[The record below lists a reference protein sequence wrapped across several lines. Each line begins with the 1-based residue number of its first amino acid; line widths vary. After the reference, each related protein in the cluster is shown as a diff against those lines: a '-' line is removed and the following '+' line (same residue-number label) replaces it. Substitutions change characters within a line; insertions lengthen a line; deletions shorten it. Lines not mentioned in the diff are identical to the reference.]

1 MVESEI
7 DEYKLDTN
15 QGKKDQ
21 TLRISIVT
29 DRICMLISNPRDLRE
44 RYINLIT
51 LDQLRD
57 VCPIFDETQTIS
69 EAVAILKHAIENN
82 HILYSEDEESGN
94 VEIKFNISQG
104 QKSYPP
110 FVIPLPYDS
119 DEEDKQNV
127 AVTQMEDENQTEIE
141 TPHENVTEN
150 DIEVLPTKYDYQ
162 GNKEA
167 EAKYGKSDKSTVDY
181 AEPIIQSK
189 VKEANV
195 ILEYIEP
202 ILQVHYPDGT
212 TKSTPLPPRIQ
223 TADGKKPNID
233 PEQLK
238 SIHEQMTR
246 GFSQAIEEFEKEK
259 NRANSVAQKN
269 TKNNINNSRQT
280 VNVNNMTN
288 NMNILKTE
296 NSNDLDYENNTN
308 KKNGVHNA
316 LNQGNNNNL
325 NNTVNI
331 ASIRQVR
338 TAFNQNDDN
347 NNSNQ
352 KVVNNNN
359 LPNGNTSPRH
369 NFANYRTQ
377 FNGKENS
384 NFSTS
389 SVPNKPLGNHDFNF
403 RGAQSGNINYNL
415 GGSYNM
421 NLTSNYMQYTQNP
434 QPIVQEVPKMPNLSQ
449 NMIININQNLIQR
462 GLNKSSSTPNMAAL
476 DKNSHNFSQKNQ
488 QQTQQYNLQR
498 SQNQSYIQNQFNNI
512 SLRNPINQ
520 QNISRNLPTM
530 QTNNSQILFNQARN
544 PNFNQTTQYQ
554 NKSQMLN
561 KFNMNNQH
569 QFQTQ
574 NNNNILNRHNSG
586 QSPIISQNYLS
597 QQQQRLLQHQYNQQK
612 FQMEQQKRMQEKKLM
627 QEKQRLQEQKRLQ
640 EKQLVQKK
648 IQEQQQRLMQIA
660 QQRKQIFNML
670 SQFPQRQGKNNS
682 GSRNTDHGLAELNSF
697 NKRSLNTT
705 IGVNPSFNTQHSHPI
720 NPNPNLNLNQTQH
733 IQRNP
738 QNDQF
743 SSNTLK
749 QSQSQQIIKQKPS
762 IKAPEITQQQIAL
775 AQMASLQNLQ
785 NPNMNASQAIPLQ
798 RRFLDSEG
806 NEETQS
812 QYEREE
818 DTTYKDIKGSQQE
831 TPQMK
836 APELL
841 QRQESTQ
848 EQDDDI
854 DSEAENLYRTE
865 TGLIIFRNGLL
876 NGIIHKYVEVDD
888 IVSKIQLKLKAGVKF
903 MLSYSASRDGDKAK
917 TFHSKCDELKMSM
930 VLIETTKGVRFGGFT
945 TKSWGGK
952 CVKKIDNDAF
962 VFNLETRKC
971 FDVIKNEYAIGGYPK
986 FGPVFF
992 GCQIRIY
999 DDFFKK
1005 GGTTC
1010 HKTLNYKTKKD
1021 YELNNGEQNYIVKE
1035 IEVYG
1040 IETIDV

>member
-29 DRICMLISNPRDLRE
+29 DRICMLISNPKDLRE

-51 LDQLRD
+51 LEQLRD
-57 VCPIFDETQTIS
+57 VCPIFEKTQTIS
-69 EAVAILKHAIENN
+69 EAVAILKNAIETN

-104 QKSYPP
+104 QTSFPP
-110 FVIPLPYDS
+110 FVIPLPFDS

-127 AVTQMEDENQTEIE
+127 EVAQMEDENQTENE
-141 TPHENVTEN
+141 TPHENENEN
-150 DIEVLPTKYDYQ
+150 DVEVLPTKYDYQ

-246 GFSQAIEEFEKEK
+246 SFNQAIEEFEKER

-269 TKNNINNSRQT
+269 TKNNLDSSRQT
-280 VNVNNMTN
+280 VNVNNFGN
-288 NMNILKTE
+288 NINILKTE
-296 NSNDLDYENNTN
+296 NNYGNNSAI
-308 KKNGVHNA
+308 KNGVGNA
-316 LNQGNNNNL
+316 LNQGNNNL

-347 NNSNQ
+347 NNNIQ
-352 KVVNNNN
+352 KGVNNKN
-359 LPNGNTSPRH
+359 LPNGNTSPRQ

-377 FNGKENS
+377 IIGKENS
-384 NFSTS
+384 DFSTNS
-389 SVPNKPLGNHDFNF
+389 LPNKPLDAHDFNF
-403 RGAQSGNINYNL
+403 GGIQNGTMSYNL
-415 GGSYNM
+415 GVPNRM

-434 QPIVQEVPKMPNLSQ
+434 QPIIQEVPKMSNPSPN
-449 NMIININQNLIQR
+449 MTMNINQNFYQR

-476 DKNSHNFSQKNQ
+476 DKNNHDYFQKYQ
-488 QQTQQYNLQR
+488 QQLQQNNLQK
-498 SQNQSYIQNQFNNI
+498 SQNQSYFQNQINNVP
-512 SLRNPINQ
+512 LRNPANQ
-520 QNISRNLPTM
+520 QNMIRNLPNL

-544 PNFNQTTQYQ
+544 PNPNQTMQYQ
-554 NKSQMLN
+554 NKTQILN
-561 KFNMNNQH
+561 KFNMNNQIH
-569 QFQTQ
+569 FQTQ
-574 NNNNILNRHNSG
+574 NNNMLYRHNSG
-586 QSPIISQNYLS
+586 QSPLISQNYLS
-597 QQQQRLLQHQYNQQK
+597 QQQQRLLQHQYNQQR
-612 FQMEQQKRMQEKKLM
+612 FQMEQQKRMQEKKIL
-627 QEKQRLQEQKRLQ
+627 QEQQRLQEQKRLQ

-670 SQFPQRQGKNNS
+670 AQFPQRQGKNNA
-682 GSRNTDHGLAELNSF
+682 GSRNMDQGFAEVNSLPKRNLNTINGVNSSF
-697 NKRSLNTT
+697 NL
-705 IGVNPSFNTQHSHPI
+705 QHSQPI
-720 NPNPNLNLNQTQH
+720 NPNLSLNQTQQ
-733 IQRNP
+733 IQRNI
-738 QNDQF
+738 QNGQIP
-743 SSNTLK
+743 SYTLK

-785 NPNMNASQAIPLQ
+785 NPNMSHSQAIPLQ
-798 RRFLDSEG
+798 NRFLDSEG

-818 DTTYKDIKGSQQE
+818 DKTYNEIKGKE
-831 TPQMK
+831 EKTAPTPQAK
-836 APELL
+836 APENL
-841 QRQESTQ
+841 QRQGSAQ

-876 NGIIHKYVEVDD
+876 HGIIHKYAEVDD

-903 MLSYSASRDGDKAK
+903 MLVYSASRDGDKAK
-917 TFHSKCDELKMSM
+917 TFHSKCDAQKMSL
-930 VLIETTKGVRFGGFT
+930 VLVETTKGVRFGGFT
-945 TKSWGGK
+945 MKDWGGK
-952 CVKKIDNDAF
+952 CVKKIDNEAF
-962 VFNLETRKC
+962 VFNLDTRKC
-971 FDVIKNEYAIGGYPK
+971 FDVIKNEFAIGGYPK

-1010 HKTLNYKTKKD
+1010 HRTLNYNTKKD

>member
-29 DRICMLISNPRDLRE
+29 DRICMLISNPKDLRE

-51 LDQLRD
+51 LEQLRD
-57 VCPIFDETQTIS
+57 VCPIFEKTQTIS
-69 EAVAILKHAIENN
+69 EAVAILKNAIETN

-104 QKSYPP
+104 QTSFPP
-110 FVIPLPYDS
+110 FVIPLPFDS

-127 AVTQMEDENQTEIE
+127 EVAQMEDENQTENE
-141 TPHENVTEN
+141 TPHENENEN
-150 DIEVLPTKYDYQ
+150 DVEVLPTKYDYQ

-246 GFSQAIEEFEKEK
+246 SFNQAIEEFEKER

-269 TKNNINNSRQT
+269 TKNNLDSSRQT
-280 VNVNNMTN
+280 VNVNNFGN
-288 NMNILKTE
+288 NINILKTE
-296 NSNDLDYENNTN
+296 NNYGNNSAI
-308 KKNGVHNA
+308 KNGVGNA
-316 LNQGNNNNL
+316 LNQGNNNL

-347 NNSNQ
+347 SNNIQ
-352 KVVNNNN
+352 KGVNNKN
-359 LPNGNTSPRH
+359 LPNGNTTPRQ

-377 FNGKENS
+377 IIGKENS
-384 NFSTS
+384 DFSTNS
-389 SVPNKPLGNHDFNF
+389 LPNKPLDAHDFNF
-403 RGAQSGNINYNL
+403 GGIQNGTMSYNL
-415 GGSYNM
+415 GVPNRM

-434 QPIVQEVPKMPNLSQ
+434 QSIIQEVPKMSNPSPN
-449 NMIININQNLIQR
+449 MTMNINQNFYQR

-476 DKNSHNFSQKNQ
+476 DKNNHDYFQKYQ
-488 QQTQQYNLQR
+488 QQLQQNNLQK
-498 SQNQSYIQNQFNNI
+498 SQNQSYFQNQINNVP
-512 SLRNPINQ
+512 LRNPANQ
-520 QNISRNLPTM
+520 QNMIRNLPNL

-544 PNFNQTTQYQ
+544 PNPNQTMQYQ
-554 NKSQMLN
+554 NKTQILN
-561 KFNMNNQH
+561 KFNMNNQIH
-569 QFQTQ
+569 FQTQ
-574 NNNNILNRHNSG
+574 NNNMLYRHNSG
-586 QSPIISQNYLS
+586 QSPLISQNYLS
-597 QQQQRLLQHQYNQQK
+597 QQQQRLLQHQYNQQR
-612 FQMEQQKRMQEKKLM
+612 FQMEQQKRMQEKKIL
-627 QEKQRLQEQKRLQ
+627 QEQQRLQEQKRLQ

-670 SQFPQRQGKNNS
+670 AQFPQRQGKNNA
-682 GSRNTDHGLAELNSF
+682 GSRNMDQGFAEVNSLPKRNLNTINGVNSSF
-697 NKRSLNTT
+697 NL
-705 IGVNPSFNTQHSHPI
+705 QHSQPI
-720 NPNPNLNLNQTQH
+720 NPNLSLNQTQQ
-733 IQRNP
+733 IQRNI
-738 QNDQF
+738 QNGQIP
-743 SSNTLK
+743 SYTLK

-785 NPNMNASQAIPLQ
+785 NPNMSHSQAIPLQ
-798 RRFLDSEG
+798 NRFLDSEG

-818 DTTYKDIKGSQQE
+818 DKTYNEIKGKE
-831 TPQMK
+831 EKTAPTPQAK
-836 APELL
+836 APENL
-841 QRQESTQ
+841 QRQGSAQ

-876 NGIIHKYVEVDD
+876 HGIIHKYAEVDD

-903 MLSYSASRDGDKAK
+903 MLVYSASRDGDKAK
-917 TFHSKCDELKMSM
+917 TFHSKCDAQKMSL
-930 VLIETTKGVRFGGFT
+930 VLVETTKGVRFGGFT
-945 TKSWGGK
+945 MKDWGGK
-952 CVKKIDNDAF
+952 CVKKIDNEAF
-962 VFNLETRKC
+962 VFNLDTRKC
-971 FDVIKNEYAIGGYPK
+971 FDVIKNEFAIGGYPK

-1010 HKTLNYKTKKD
+1010 HRTLNYNTKKD

>member
-29 DRICMLISNPRDLRE
+29 DRICMLISNPKDLRE

-51 LDQLRD
+51 LEQLRD
-57 VCPIFDETQTIS
+57 VCPIFEKTQTIS
-69 EAVAILKHAIENN
+69 EAVAILKNAIETN

-104 QKSYPP
+104 QTSFPP
-110 FVIPLPYDS
+110 FVIPLPFDS

-127 AVTQMEDENQTEIE
+127 EVAQMEDENQTENE
-141 TPHENVTEN
+141 TPHENENEN
-150 DIEVLPTKYDYQ
+150 DVEVLPTKYDYQ

-246 GFSQAIEEFEKEK
+246 SFNQAIEEFEKER

-269 TKNNINNSRQT
+269 TKNNLDSSRQT
-280 VNVNNMTN
+280 VNVNNFGN
-288 NMNILKTE
+288 NINILKTE
-296 NSNDLDYENNTN
+296 NNYGNNSAI
-308 KKNGVHNA
+308 KNGVGNA
-316 LNQGNNNNL
+316 LNQGNNNL

-347 NNSNQ
+347 SNNIQ
-352 KVVNNNN
+352 KGVNNKN
-359 LPNGNTSPRH
+359 LPNGNTSPRQ

-377 FNGKENS
+377 IIGKENS
-384 NFSTS
+384 DFSTNS
-389 SVPNKPLGNHDFNF
+389 LPNKPLDAHDFNF
-403 RGAQSGNINYNL
+403 GGIQNGTMSYNL
-415 GGSYNM
+415 GVPNRM

-434 QPIVQEVPKMPNLSQ
+434 QPIIQEVPKMSNPSPN
-449 NMIININQNLIQR
+449 MTMNINQNFYQR

-476 DKNSHNFSQKNQ
+476 DKNNHDYFQKYQ
-488 QQTQQYNLQR
+488 QQLQQNNLQK
-498 SQNQSYIQNQFNNI
+498 SQNQSYFQNQINNVP
-512 SLRNPINQ
+512 LRNPANQ
-520 QNISRNLPTM
+520 QNMIRNLPNL

-544 PNFNQTTQYQ
+544 PNPNQTMQYQ
-554 NKSQMLN
+554 NKTQILN
-561 KFNMNNQH
+561 KFNMNNQIH
-569 QFQTQ
+569 FQTQ
-574 NNNNILNRHNSG
+574 NNNMLYRHNSG
-586 QSPIISQNYLS
+586 QTPLISQNYLS
-597 QQQQRLLQHQYNQQK
+597 QQQQRLLQHQYNQQR
-612 FQMEQQKRMQEKKLM
+612 FQMEQQRRMQEKKIL
-627 QEKQRLQEQKRLQ
+627 QEQQRLQEQKRLQ

-670 SQFPQRQGKNNS
+670 AQFPQRQGKNNA
-682 GSRNTDHGLAELNSF
+682 GSRNMDQGFAEVNSLPKRNLNTINGVNSSF
-697 NKRSLNTT
+697 NL
-705 IGVNPSFNTQHSHPI
+705 QHSQPI
-720 NPNPNLNLNQTQH
+720 NPNLSLNQTQQ
-733 IQRNP
+733 IQRNI
-738 QNDQF
+738 QNGQIP
-743 SSNTLK
+743 SYTLK

-785 NPNMNASQAIPLQ
+785 NPNMSHSQAIPLQ
-798 RRFLDSEG
+798 NRFLDSEG

-818 DTTYKDIKGSQQE
+818 DKTYNEIKGKE
-831 TPQMK
+831 EKTAPTPQAK
-836 APELL
+836 APENL
-841 QRQESTQ
+841 QRQGSAQ

-876 NGIIHKYVEVDD
+876 HGIIHKYAEVDD

-903 MLSYSASRDGDKAK
+903 MLVYSASRDGDKAK
-917 TFHSKCDELKMSM
+917 TFHSKCDAQKMSL
-930 VLIETTKGVRFGGFT
+930 VLVETTKGVRFGGFT
-945 TKSWGGK
+945 MKDWGGK
-952 CVKKIDNDAF
+952 CVKKIDNEAF
-962 VFNLETRKC
+962 VFNLDTRKC
-971 FDVIKNEYAIGGYPK
+971 FDVIKNEFAIGGYPK

-1010 HKTLNYKTKKD
+1010 HRTLNYNTKKD

>member
-29 DRICMLISNPRDLRE
+29 DRICMLISNPKDLRE

-51 LDQLRD
+51 LEQLRD
-57 VCPIFDETQTIS
+57 VCPVFDKIQTIS
-69 EAVAILKHAIENN
+69 EAVAILKNAIENN

-127 AVTQMEDENQTEIE
+127 ETVQIEDENQTENE
-141 TPHENVTEN
+141 TPHEN

-246 GFSQAIEEFEKEK
+246 SFSQAIEEFEKER
-259 NRANSVAQKN
+259 NRANSVAHKN
-269 TKNNINNSRQT
+269 TKNNINSSRQT
-280 VNVNNMTN
+280 VNVNNIGN
-288 NMNILKTE
+288 SMNILKTE
-296 NSNDLDYENNTN
+296 NNNNISYENNLTM
-308 KKNGVHNA
+308 KNGVRNA
-316 LNQGNNNNL
+316 SNQGNNNL

-347 NNSNQ
+347 NNNNQ
-352 KVVNNNN
+352 KGVNNNN
-359 LPNGNTSPRH
+359 LPNGMTSPRQ
-369 NFANYRTQ
+369 NYANYRTQ
-377 FNGKENS
+377 INGKENS
-384 NFSTS
+384 NFSTNS
-389 SVPNKPLGNHDFNF
+389 LPNKPLDVHDFNY
-403 RGAQSGNINYNL
+403 GGIQNGNINYNS
-415 GGSYNM
+415 GVQNNM

-434 QPIVQEVPKMPNLSQ
+434 QPIIHEVPKMPNQSQ
-449 NMIININQNLIQR
+449 NTTININQNFYQR

-476 DKNSHNFSQKNQ
+476 DKNSHNYLQKSQ
-488 QQTQQYNLQR
+488 QQFQQQNNLQR
-498 SQNQSYIQNQFNNI
+498 SLNQSFFQNQINNV
-512 SLRNPINQ
+512 SFTNPANQ
-520 QNISRNLPTM
+520 QNIIGNVSNM
-530 QTNNSQILFNQARN
+530 QMNNSQVLFNQSRS
-544 PNFNQTTQYQ
+544 PNANQTLQYQ
-554 NKSQMLN
+554 NKSQIFN
-561 KFNMNNQH
+561 KINMDPIR
-569 QFQTQ
+569 FQTQ
-574 NNNNILNRHNSG
+574 NNNMLNRHNSG

-597 QQQQRLLQHQYNQQK
+597 QQQQQRLLQQQYNQQR
-612 FQMEQQKRMQEKKLM
+612 FQMEQQKRMEQKKIM
-627 QEKQRLQEQKRLQ
+627 QEQQRLKEQKRLQ

-670 SQFPQRQGKNNS
+670 AQFPQRQGKNNP
-682 GSRNTDHGLAELNSF
+682 GSRNIDQGFAEVNSLP
-697 NKRSLNTT
+697 KRSLNTT
-705 IGVNPSFNTQHSHPI
+705 NGVNSGLNSQHSQPI
-720 NPNPNLNLNQTQH
+720 NPNLSLNQTQQM
-733 IQRNP
+733 QRNI
-738 QNDQF
+738 QNSQF
-743 SSNTLK
+743 PSYTLK

-785 NPNMNASQAIPLQ
+785 NPNMSSSQAIPLQ
-798 RRFLDSEG
+798 KRFLDSEG

-818 DTTYKDIKGSQQE
+818 ENVYKDGKGTE
-831 TPQMK
+831 KATPTPQSK
-836 APELL
+836 TSENL

-876 NGIIHKYVEVDD
+876 HGIIHKYAEVDD

-903 MLSYSASRDGDKAK
+903 MLLYSASRDGDKAK
-917 TFHSKCDELKMSM
+917 TFHSKCDSQKMSL
-930 VLIETTKGVRFGGFT
+930 VLVETTKGVRFGGFT
-945 TKSWGGK
+945 MKDWGGK
-952 CVKKIDNDAF
+952 CVKKIDNEAF
-962 VFNLETRKC
+962 VFNLDTRKC
-971 FDVIKNEYAIGGYPK
+971 FDVIKNEFAIGGYPK

-1010 HKTLNYKTKKD
+1010 HRTLNYNTKKD

>member
-29 DRICMLISNPRDLRE
+29 DRICMLISNPKDLRE

-51 LDQLRD
+51 LEQLRD
-57 VCPIFDETQTIS
+57 VCPIFEKTQTIS
-69 EAVAILKHAIENN
+69 EAVAILKNAIETN

-104 QKSYPP
+104 QTSFPP
-110 FVIPLPYDS
+110 FVIPLPFDS

-127 AVTQMEDENQTEIE
+127 EVAQMEDENQTENE
-141 TPHENVTEN
+141 TPHENENEN
-150 DIEVLPTKYDYQ
+150 DVEVLPTKYDYQ

-246 GFSQAIEEFEKEK
+246 SFNQAIEEFEKER

-269 TKNNINNSRQT
+269 TKNNLDSSRQT
-280 VNVNNMTN
+280 VNVNNFGN
-288 NMNILKTE
+288 NINILKTE
-296 NSNDLDYENNTN
+296 NNYGNNSAI
-308 KKNGVHNA
+308 KNGVGNA
-316 LNQGNNNNL
+316 LNQGNNNL

-347 NNSNQ
+347 SNNIQ
-352 KVVNNNN
+352 KGVNNKN
-359 LPNGNTSPRH
+359 LPNGNTTPRQ

-377 FNGKENS
+377 IIGKENS
-384 NFSTS
+384 DFSTNS
-389 SVPNKPLGNHDFNF
+389 LPNKPLDAHDFNF
-403 RGAQSGNINYNL
+403 GGIQNGTMSYNL
-415 GGSYNM
+415 GVPNRM

-434 QPIVQEVPKMPNLSQ
+434 QPIIQEVPKMSNPSPN
-449 NMIININQNLIQR
+449 MTMNINQNFYQR

-476 DKNSHNFSQKNQ
+476 DKNNHDYFQKYQ
-488 QQTQQYNLQR
+488 QQLQQNNLQK
-498 SQNQSYIQNQFNNI
+498 SQNQSYFQNQINNVP
-512 SLRNPINQ
+512 LRNPANQ
-520 QNISRNLPTM
+520 QNMIRNLPNL

-544 PNFNQTTQYQ
+544 PNPNQTMQYQ
-554 NKSQMLN
+554 NKTQILN
-561 KFNMNNQH
+561 KFNMNNQIH
-569 QFQTQ
+569 FQTQ
-574 NNNNILNRHNSG
+574 NNNMLYRHNSG
-586 QSPIISQNYLS
+586 QSPLISQNYLS
-597 QQQQRLLQHQYNQQK
+597 QQQQRLLQHQYNQQR
-612 FQMEQQKRMQEKKLM
+612 FQMEQQRRMQEKKIL
-627 QEKQRLQEQKRLQ
+627 QEQQRLQEQKRLQ

-670 SQFPQRQGKNNS
+670 AQFPQRQGKNND
-682 GSRNTDHGLAELNSF
+682 GSRNMDQGFAEVNSLPKRNLNTINGVNSSF
-697 NKRSLNTT
+697 NL
-705 IGVNPSFNTQHSHPI
+705 QHSQPI
-720 NPNPNLNLNQTQH
+720 NPNLSLNQTQQ
-733 IQRNP
+733 IQRNI
-738 QNDQF
+738 QNGQIP
-743 SSNTLK
+743 SYTLK

-785 NPNMNASQAIPLQ
+785 NPNMSHSQAIPLQ
-798 RRFLDSEG
+798 NRFLDSEG

-818 DTTYKDIKGSQQE
+818 DKTYNEIKGKE
-831 TPQMK
+831 KTAPTPQAK
-836 APELL
+836 APENL
-841 QRQESTQ
+841 QRQGSAQ

-876 NGIIHKYVEVDD
+876 HGIIHKYAEVDD

-903 MLSYSASRDGDKAK
+903 MLVYSASRDGDKAK
-917 TFHSKCDELKMSM
+917 TFHSKCDAQKMSL
-930 VLIETTKGVRFGGFT
+930 VLVETTKGVRFGGFT
-945 TKSWGGK
+945 MKDWGGK
-952 CVKKIDNDAF
+952 CVKKIDNEAF
-962 VFNLETRKC
+962 VFNLDTRKC
-971 FDVIKNEYAIGGYPK
+971 FDVIKNEFAIGGYPK

-1010 HKTLNYKTKKD
+1010 HRTLNYNTKKD

>member
-29 DRICMLISNPRDLRE
+29 DRICMLISNPKDLRE

-51 LDQLRD
+51 LEQLRD
-57 VCPIFDETQTIS
+57 VCPIFEKTQTIS
-69 EAVAILKHAIENN
+69 EAVAILKNAIETN

-104 QKSYPP
+104 QTSFPP
-110 FVIPLPYDS
+110 FVIPLPFDS

-127 AVTQMEDENQTEIE
+127 EVAQMEDENQTENE
-141 TPHENVTEN
+141 TPHENENEN

-246 GFSQAIEEFEKEK
+246 SFNQAIEEFEKER

-269 TKNNINNSRQT
+269 TKNNLDSSRQT
-280 VNVNNMTN
+280 VNVNNFGN
-288 NMNILKTE
+288 NINILKTE
-296 NSNDLDYENNTN
+296 NNYGNNSAI
-308 KKNGVHNA
+308 KNGVGNA
-316 LNQGNNNNL
+316 LNQGNNNL

-347 NNSNQ
+347 NNNIQ
-352 KVVNNNN
+352 KGVNNKN
-359 LPNGNTSPRH
+359 LPNGNTTPRQ

-377 FNGKENS
+377 IIGKENS
-384 NFSTS
+384 DFSTNS
-389 SVPNKPLGNHDFNF
+389 LPNKPLDAHDFNF
-403 RGAQSGNINYNL
+403 GGIQNGTMSYNL
-415 GGSYNM
+415 GVPNRM

-434 QPIVQEVPKMPNLSQ
+434 QPIIQEVPKMSNPSPN
-449 NMIININQNLIQR
+449 MTMNINQNFYQR

-476 DKNSHNFSQKNQ
+476 DKNNHDYFQKYQ
-488 QQTQQYNLQR
+488 QQLQQNNLQK
-498 SQNQSYIQNQFNNI
+498 SQNQSYFQNQINNVP
-512 SLRNPINQ
+512 LRNPANQ
-520 QNISRNLPTM
+520 QNMIRNLPNL

-544 PNFNQTTQYQ
+544 PNPNQTMQYQ
-554 NKSQMLN
+554 NKTQILN
-561 KFNMNNQH
+561 KFNMNNQIH
-569 QFQTQ
+569 FQTQ
-574 NNNNILNRHNSG
+574 NNNMLYRHNSG
-586 QSPIISQNYLS
+586 QSPLISQNYLS
-597 QQQQRLLQHQYNQQK
+597 QQQQRLLQHQYNQQR
-612 FQMEQQKRMQEKKLM
+612 FQMEQQKRMQEKKIL
-627 QEKQRLQEQKRLQ
+627 QEQQRLQEQKRLQ

-670 SQFPQRQGKNNS
+670 AQFPQRQGKNNA
-682 GSRNTDHGLAELNSF
+682 GSRNMDQGFAEVNSLPKRNLNTINGVNSSF
-697 NKRSLNTT
+697 NL
-705 IGVNPSFNTQHSHPI
+705 QHSQPI
-720 NPNPNLNLNQTQH
+720 NPNLSLNQTQQ
-733 IQRNP
+733 IQRNI
-738 QNDQF
+738 QNGQIP
-743 SSNTLK
+743 SYTLK

-785 NPNMNASQAIPLQ
+785 NPNMSHSQAIPLQ
-798 RRFLDSEG
+798 NRFLDSEG

-818 DTTYKDIKGSQQE
+818 DKTYNEIKGKEKTAS
-831 TPQMK
+831 TPQAK
-836 APELL
+836 APENL
-841 QRQESTQ
+841 QRQGSAQ

-876 NGIIHKYVEVDD
+876 HGIIHKYAEVDD

-903 MLSYSASRDGDKAK
+903 MLVYSASRDGDKAK
-917 TFHSKCDELKMSM
+917 TFHSKCDAQKMSL
-930 VLIETTKGVRFGGFT
+930 VLVETTKGVRFGGFT
-945 TKSWGGK
+945 MKDWGGK
-952 CVKKIDNDAF
+952 CVKKIDNEAF
-962 VFNLETRKC
+962 VFNLDTRKC
-971 FDVIKNEYAIGGYPK
+971 FDVIKNEFAIGGYPK

-1010 HKTLNYKTKKD
+1010 HRTLNYNTKKD

>member
-29 DRICMLISNPRDLRE
+29 DRICMLISNPKDLRE

-51 LDQLRD
+51 LEQLRD
-57 VCPIFDETQTIS
+57 VCPIFEKTQKIS
-69 EAVAILKHAIENN
+69 EAVAILKNAIETN

-104 QKSYPP
+104 QTSFPP
-110 FVIPLPYDS
+110 FVIPLPFDS

-127 AVTQMEDENQTEIE
+127 EVAQMEDENQTENE
-141 TPHENVTEN
+141 TPHENENEN

-246 GFSQAIEEFEKEK
+246 SFNQAIEEFEKER

-269 TKNNINNSRQT
+269 TKNNLDSSRQT
-280 VNVNNMTN
+280 VNVNNFGN
-288 NMNILKTE
+288 NINILKTE
-296 NSNDLDYENNTN
+296 NNYGNNSAI
-308 KKNGVHNA
+308 KNGVGNA
-316 LNQGNNNNL
+316 LNQGNNNL

-347 NNSNQ
+347 NNNIQ
-352 KVVNNNN
+352 KGVNNKN
-359 LPNGNTSPRH
+359 LPNGNTSPRQ

-377 FNGKENS
+377 IIGKENS
-384 NFSTS
+384 DFSTNS
-389 SVPNKPLGNHDFNF
+389 LPNKPLDAHDFNF
-403 RGAQSGNINYNL
+403 GGIQNGTMSYNL
-415 GGSYNM
+415 GVPNRM

-434 QPIVQEVPKMPNLSQ
+434 QPIIQEVPKMSNPSL
-449 NMIININQNLIQR
+449 NMTMNINQNFYQR

-476 DKNSHNFSQKNQ
+476 DKNNHDYFQKYQ
-488 QQTQQYNLQR
+488 QQLQQNNLQK
-498 SQNQSYIQNQFNNI
+498 SQNQSYFQNQINNVP
-512 SLRNPINQ
+512 LRNPANQ
-520 QNISRNLPTM
+520 QNMIRNLPNL

-544 PNFNQTTQYQ
+544 PNPNQTMQYQ
-554 NKSQMLN
+554 NKTQILN
-561 KFNMNNQH
+561 KFNMNNQIH
-569 QFQTQ
+569 FQTQ
-574 NNNNILNRHNSG
+574 NNNMLYRHNSG
-586 QSPIISQNYLS
+586 QSPLISQNYLS
-597 QQQQRLLQHQYNQQK
+597 QQQQRLLQHQYNQQR
-612 FQMEQQKRMQEKKLM
+612 FQMEQQRRMQEKKIL
-627 QEKQRLQEQKRLQ
+627 QEQQRLQEQKRLQ

-670 SQFPQRQGKNNS
+670 AQFPQRQGKNNA
-682 GSRNTDHGLAELNSF
+682 GSRNMDQGFAEVNSLPKRNLNTINGMNSSF
-697 NKRSLNTT
+697 NL
-705 IGVNPSFNTQHSHPI
+705 QHSQPI
-720 NPNPNLNLNQTQH
+720 NPNLSLNQTQQ
-733 IQRNP
+733 IQRNI
-738 QNDQF
+738 QNGQIP
-743 SSNTLK
+743 SYTLK

-785 NPNMNASQAIPLQ
+785 NPNMSHSQAIPLQ
-798 RRFLDSEG
+798 NRFLDSEG

-818 DTTYKDIKGSQQE
+818 DKTYNEIKGKE
-831 TPQMK
+831 EKTAPTPQAK
-836 APELL
+836 APENL
-841 QRQESTQ
+841 QRQGSAQ

-876 NGIIHKYVEVDD
+876 HGIIHKYAEVDD

-903 MLSYSASRDGDKAK
+903 MLVYRASRDGDKAK
-917 TFHSKCDELKMSM
+917 TFHSKCDAQKMSL
-930 VLIETTKGVRFGGFT
+930 VLVETTKGVRFGGFT
-945 TKSWGGK
+945 MKDWGGK
-952 CVKKIDNDAF
+952 CVKKIDNEAF
-962 VFNLETRKC
+962 VFNLDTRKC
-971 FDVIKNEYAIGGYPK
+971 FDVIKNEFAIGGYPK

-1010 HKTLNYKTKKD
+1010 HRTLNYNTKKD

>member
-29 DRICMLISNPRDLRE
+29 DRICMLISNPKDLRE

-51 LDQLRD
+51 LEQLRD
-57 VCPIFDETQTIS
+57 VCPIFEKTQTIS
-69 EAVAILKHAIENN
+69 EAVAILKNAIETN

-104 QKSYPP
+104 QTSFPP
-110 FVIPLPYDS
+110 FVIPLPFDS

-127 AVTQMEDENQTEIE
+127 EVAQMEDENQTENE
-141 TPHENVTEN
+141 TPHENENEN

-246 GFSQAIEEFEKEK
+246 SFNQAIEEFEKER

-269 TKNNINNSRQT
+269 TKNNLDSSRQT
-280 VNVNNMTN
+280 VNVNNFGN
-288 NMNILKTE
+288 NINILKTE
-296 NSNDLDYENNTN
+296 NNYGNNSTI
-308 KKNGVHNA
+308 KNGVGNA
-316 LNQGNNNNL
+316 LNQGNNNF

-347 NNSNQ
+347 SNNIQ
-352 KVVNNNN
+352 KGVNNKN
-359 LPNGNTSPRH
+359 LPNGNTSPRQ

-377 FNGKENS
+377 IIGKENS
-384 NFSTS
+384 DFSTNS
-389 SVPNKPLGNHDFNF
+389 LPNKPLDAHDFNF
-403 RGAQSGNINYNL
+403 GGIQNGTMSYNL
-415 GGSYNM
+415 GVPNRM
-421 NLTSNYMQYTQNP
+421 NLTSNYMHYTQNP
-434 QPIVQEVPKMPNLSQ
+434 QPIIQEVPKMSNPSPN
-449 NMIININQNLIQR
+449 MTMNINQNFYQR

-476 DKNSHNFSQKNQ
+476 DKNNHDYFQKYQ
-488 QQTQQYNLQR
+488 QQLQQNNLQK
-498 SQNQSYIQNQFNNI
+498 SQNQSYFQNQINNVP
-512 SLRNPINQ
+512 LRNPANQ
-520 QNISRNLPTM
+520 QNMIRNLPNL

-544 PNFNQTTQYQ
+544 PNPNQTMQYQ
-554 NKSQMLN
+554 NKTQILN
-561 KFNMNNQH
+561 KFNMNNQIH
-569 QFQTQ
+569 FQTQ
-574 NNNNILNRHNSG
+574 NNNMLYRHNSG
-586 QSPIISQNYLS
+586 QSPLISQNYLS
-597 QQQQRLLQHQYNQQK
+597 QQQQRLLQHQYNQQR
-612 FQMEQQKRMQEKKLM
+612 FQMEQQRRMQEKKIL
-627 QEKQRLQEQKRLQ
+627 QEQQRLQEQKRLQ

-670 SQFPQRQGKNNS
+670 AQFPQRQGKNNA
-682 GSRNTDHGLAELNSF
+682 GSRNMDQGFAEVNSLPKRNLNTINGVNSSF
-697 NKRSLNTT
+697 NL
-705 IGVNPSFNTQHSHPI
+705 QHSQPI
-720 NPNPNLNLNQTQH
+720 NPNLSLNQTQQ
-733 IQRNP
+733 IQRNM
-738 QNDQF
+738 QNGQIP
-743 SSNTLK
+743 SYTLK

-785 NPNMNASQAIPLQ
+785 NPNMSHSQAIPLQ
-798 RRFLDSEG
+798 NRFLDSEG

-818 DTTYKDIKGSQQE
+818 DKTYNEIKGKEKTAS
-831 TPQMK
+831 TPQAK
-836 APELL
+836 APENL
-841 QRQESTQ
+841 QRQGSAQ

-876 NGIIHKYVEVDD
+876 HGIIHKYAEVDD

-903 MLSYSASRDGDKAK
+903 MLVYSASRDGDKAK
-917 TFHSKCDELKMSM
+917 TFHSKCDAQKMSL
-930 VLIETTKGVRFGGFT
+930 VLVETTKGVRFGGFT
-945 TKSWGGK
+945 MKDWGGK
-952 CVKKIDNDAF
+952 CVKKIDNEAF
-962 VFNLETRKC
+962 VFNLDTRKC
-971 FDVIKNEYAIGGYPK
+971 FDVIKNEFAIGGYPK

-1010 HKTLNYKTKKD
+1010 HRTLNYNTKKD

>member
-29 DRICMLISNPRDLRE
+29 DRICMLISNPKDLRE

-51 LDQLRD
+51 LEQLRD
-57 VCPIFDETQTIS
+57 VCPIFEKTQTIS
-69 EAVAILKHAIENN
+69 EAVAILKNAIETN

-104 QKSYPP
+104 QTSFPP
-110 FVIPLPYDS
+110 FVIPLPFDS

-127 AVTQMEDENQTEIE
+127 EVAQMEDENQTENE
-141 TPHENVTEN
+141 TPHENENEN
-150 DIEVLPTKYDYQ
+150 DVEVLPTKYDYQ

-246 GFSQAIEEFEKEK
+246 SFNQAIEEFEKER

-269 TKNNINNSRQT
+269 TKNNLDSSRQT
-280 VNVNNMTN
+280 VNVNNFGN
-288 NMNILKTE
+288 NINILKTE
-296 NSNDLDYENNTN
+296 NNYGNNSTI
-308 KKNGVHNA
+308 KNGVGNA
-316 LNQGNNNNL
+316 LNQGNNNL

-347 NNSNQ
+347 NNNIQ
-352 KVVNNNN
+352 KGVNNKN
-359 LPNGNTSPRH
+359 LPNGNTSPRQ

-377 FNGKENS
+377 IIGKENS
-384 NFSTS
+384 DFSTNS
-389 SVPNKPLGNHDFNF
+389 LPNKPLDAHDFNF
-403 RGAQSGNINYNL
+403 GGIQNGTMSYNL
-415 GGSYNM
+415 GVPNRM

-434 QPIVQEVPKMPNLSQ
+434 QPIIQEVPKMSNPSPN
-449 NMIININQNLIQR
+449 MTMNINQNFYQR

-476 DKNSHNFSQKNQ
+476 DKNNHDYFQKYQ
-488 QQTQQYNLQR
+488 QQLQQNNLQK
-498 SQNQSYIQNQFNNI
+498 SQNQSYFQNQINNVP
-512 SLRNPINQ
+512 LRNPANQ
-520 QNISRNLPTM
+520 QNMIRNLPNL

-544 PNFNQTTQYQ
+544 PNPNQTMQYQ
-554 NKSQMLN
+554 NKTQILN
-561 KFNMNNQH
+561 KFNMNNQIH
-569 QFQTQ
+569 FQTQ
-574 NNNNILNRHNSG
+574 NNNMLYRHNSG
-586 QSPIISQNYLS
+586 QSPLISQNYLS
-597 QQQQRLLQHQYNQQK
+597 QQQQRLLQHQYNQQR
-612 FQMEQQKRMQEKKLM
+612 FQMEQQRRMQEKKIL
-627 QEKQRLQEQKRLQ
+627 QEQQRLQEQKRLQ

-670 SQFPQRQGKNNS
+670 AQFPQRQGKNNA
-682 GSRNTDHGLAELNSF
+682 GSRNMDQGFAEVNSLPKRNLNTINGVNSSF
-697 NKRSLNTT
+697 NL
-705 IGVNPSFNTQHSHPI
+705 QHSQPI
-720 NPNPNLNLNQTQH
+720 NPNLSLNQTQQ
-733 IQRNP
+733 IQRNI
-738 QNDQF
+738 QNGQIP
-743 SSNTLK
+743 SYTLK

-785 NPNMNASQAIPLQ
+785 NPNMSHSQAIPLQ
-798 RRFLDSEG
+798 NRFLDSEG

-818 DTTYKDIKGSQQE
+818 DKTYNEIKGKE
-831 TPQMK
+831 EKTAPTPQAK
-836 APELL
+836 APENL
-841 QRQESTQ
+841 QRQGSAQ

-876 NGIIHKYVEVDD
+876 HGIIHKYAEVDD

-903 MLSYSASRDGDKAK
+903 MLVYSASRDGDKAK
-917 TFHSKCDELKMSM
+917 TFHSKCDAQKMSL
-930 VLIETTKGVRFGGFT
+930 VLVETTKGVRFGGFT
-945 TKSWGGK
+945 MKDWGGK
-952 CVKKIDNDAF
+952 CVKKIDNEAF
-962 VFNLETRKC
+962 VFNLDTRKC
-971 FDVIKNEYAIGGYPK
+971 FDVIKNEFAIGGYPK

-1010 HKTLNYKTKKD
+1010 HRTLNYNTKKD

>member
-29 DRICMLISNPRDLRE
+29 DRICMLISNPKDLRE

-51 LDQLRD
+51 LEQLRD
-57 VCPIFDETQTIS
+57 VCPIFEKTQTIS
-69 EAVAILKHAIENN
+69 EAVAILKNAIETN

-104 QKSYPP
+104 QTSFPP
-110 FVIPLPYDS
+110 FVIPLPFDS

-127 AVTQMEDENQTEIE
+127 EVAQMEDENQTENE
-141 TPHENVTEN
+141 TPHENENEN
-150 DIEVLPTKYDYQ
+150 DVEVLPTKYDYQ

-246 GFSQAIEEFEKEK
+246 SFNQAIEEFEKER

-269 TKNNINNSRQT
+269 TKNNLDSSRQT
-280 VNVNNMTN
+280 VNVNNFGN
-288 NMNILKTE
+288 NINILKTE
-296 NSNDLDYENNTN
+296 NNYGNNSAI
-308 KKNGVHNA
+308 KNGVGNA
-316 LNQGNNNNL
+316 LNQGNNNL

-347 NNSNQ
+347 SNNIQ
-352 KVVNNNN
+352 KGVNNKN
-359 LPNGNTSPRH
+359 LPNGNASPRQ

-377 FNGKENS
+377 IIGKENS
-384 NFSTS
+384 DFSTNS
-389 SVPNKPLGNHDFNF
+389 LPNKPLDAHDFNF
-403 RGAQSGNINYNL
+403 GGIQNGTMSYNL
-415 GGSYNM
+415 GVPNRM

-434 QPIVQEVPKMPNLSQ
+434 QPIIQEVPKMSNPSPN
-449 NMIININQNLIQR
+449 MTMNINQNFYQR

-476 DKNSHNFSQKNQ
+476 DKNNHDYFQKYQ
-488 QQTQQYNLQR
+488 QQLQQNNLQK
-498 SQNQSYIQNQFNNI
+498 SQNQSYFQNQINNVP
-512 SLRNPINQ
+512 LRNPANQ
-520 QNISRNLPTM
+520 QNMIRNLPNL

-544 PNFNQTTQYQ
+544 PNPNQTMQYQ
-554 NKSQMLN
+554 NKTQILN
-561 KFNMNNQH
+561 KFNMNNQIH
-569 QFQTQ
+569 FQTQ
-574 NNNNILNRHNSG
+574 NNNMLYRHNSG
-586 QSPIISQNYLS
+586 QSPLISQNYLS
-597 QQQQRLLQHQYNQQK
+597 QQQQRLLQHQYNQQR
-612 FQMEQQKRMQEKKLM
+612 FQMEQQKRMQEKKIL
-627 QEKQRLQEQKRLQ
+627 QEQQRLQEQKRLQ

-670 SQFPQRQGKNNS
+670 AQFPQRQGKNNA
-682 GSRNTDHGLAELNSF
+682 GSRNMDQGFAEVNSLPKRNLNTINGVNSSF
-697 NKRSLNTT
+697 NL
-705 IGVNPSFNTQHSHPI
+705 QHSQPI
-720 NPNPNLNLNQTQH
+720 NPNLSLNQTQQ
-733 IQRNP
+733 IQRNIENGQIP
-738 QNDQF
+738 
-743 SSNTLK
+743 SYTLK

-785 NPNMNASQAIPLQ
+785 NPNMSHSQAIPLQ
-798 RRFLDSEG
+798 NRFLDSEG

-818 DTTYKDIKGSQQE
+818 DKTYNEIKGKE
-831 TPQMK
+831 EKTAPTPQAK
-836 APELL
+836 APENL
-841 QRQESTQ
+841 QRQGSAQ

-876 NGIIHKYVEVDD
+876 HGIIHKYAEVDD

-903 MLSYSASRDGDKAK
+903 MLVYSASRDGDKAK
-917 TFHSKCDELKMSM
+917 TFHSKCDAQKMSL
-930 VLIETTKGVRFGGFT
+930 VLVETTKGVRFGGFT
-945 TKSWGGK
+945 MKDWGGK
-952 CVKKIDNDAF
+952 CVKKIDNEAF
-962 VFNLETRKC
+962 VFNLDTRKC
-971 FDVIKNEYAIGGYPK
+971 FDVIKNEFAIGGYPK

-1010 HKTLNYKTKKD
+1010 HRTLNYNTKKD

>member
-29 DRICMLISNPRDLRE
+29 DRICMLISNPKDLRE

-51 LDQLRD
+51 LEQLRD
-57 VCPIFDETQTIS
+57 VCPIFEKTQTIS
-69 EAVAILKHAIENN
+69 EAVAILKNAIETN

-104 QKSYPP
+104 QTSFPP
-110 FVIPLPYDS
+110 FVIPLPFDS

-127 AVTQMEDENQTEIE
+127 EVAQMEDENQTENE
-141 TPHENVTEN
+141 TPHENENEN
-150 DIEVLPTKYDYQ
+150 DVEVLPTKYDYQ

-246 GFSQAIEEFEKEK
+246 SFNQAIEEFEKER

-269 TKNNINNSRQT
+269 TKNNLDSSRQT
-280 VNVNNMTN
+280 VNVNNFGN
-288 NMNILKTE
+288 NINILKTE
-296 NSNDLDYENNTN
+296 NNYGNNSAI
-308 KKNGVHNA
+308 KNGVGNA
-316 LNQGNNNNL
+316 LNQGNNNL

-347 NNSNQ
+347 SNNIQ
-352 KVVNNNN
+352 KGVNNKN
-359 LPNGNTSPRH
+359 LPNGNTTPRQ

-377 FNGKENS
+377 IIGKENS
-384 NFSTS
+384 DFSTNS
-389 SVPNKPLGNHDFNF
+389 LPNKPLDAHDFNF
-403 RGAQSGNINYNL
+403 GGIQNGTMSYNL
-415 GGSYNM
+415 GVPNRM

-434 QPIVQEVPKMPNLSQ
+434 QPIIQEVPKMSNPSPN
-449 NMIININQNLIQR
+449 MTMNINQNFYQR

-476 DKNSHNFSQKNQ
+476 DKNNHDYFQKYQ
-488 QQTQQYNLQR
+488 QQLQQNNLQK
-498 SQNQSYIQNQFNNI
+498 SQNQSYFQNQINNVP
-512 SLRNPINQ
+512 LRNPANQ
-520 QNISRNLPTM
+520 QNMIRNLPNL

-544 PNFNQTTQYQ
+544 PNPNQTMQYQ
-554 NKSQMLN
+554 NKTQILN
-561 KFNMNNQH
+561 KFNMNNQIH
-569 QFQTQ
+569 FQTQ
-574 NNNNILNRHNSG
+574 NNNMLYRHNSG
-586 QSPIISQNYLS
+586 QSPLISQNYLS
-597 QQQQRLLQHQYNQQK
+597 QQQQRLLQHQYNQQR
-612 FQMEQQKRMQEKKLM
+612 FQMEQQKRMQEKKIL
-627 QEKQRLQEQKRLQ
+627 QEQQRLQEQKRLQ

-670 SQFPQRQGKNNS
+670 AQFPQRQGKNNA
-682 GSRNTDHGLAELNSF
+682 GSRNMDQGFAEVNSLPKRNLNTINGVNSSF
-697 NKRSLNTT
+697 NL
-705 IGVNPSFNTQHSHPI
+705 QHSQPI
-720 NPNPNLNLNQTQH
+720 NPNLSLNQTQQ
-733 IQRNP
+733 IQRNI
-738 QNDQF
+738 QNGQIP
-743 SSNTLK
+743 SYTLK

-785 NPNMNASQAIPLQ
+785 NPNMSHSQAIPLQ
-798 RRFLDSEG
+798 NRFLDSEG

-818 DTTYKDIKGSQQE
+818 DKTYNEIKGKE
-831 TPQMK
+831 EKTAPTPQAK
-836 APELL
+836 APENL
-841 QRQESTQ
+841 QRQGSAQ

-876 NGIIHKYVEVDD
+876 HGIIHKYAEVDD

-903 MLSYSASRDGDKAK
+903 MLVYSASRDGDKAK
-917 TFHSKCDELKMSM
+917 TFHSKCDAQKMSL
-930 VLIETTKGVRFGGFT
+930 VLVETTKGVRFGGFT
-945 TKSWGGK
+945 MKDWGGK
-952 CVKKIDNDAF
+952 CVKKIDNEAF
-962 VFNLETRKC
+962 VFNLDTRKC
-971 FDVIKNEYAIGGYPK
+971 FDVIKNEFAIGGYPK

-1010 HKTLNYKTKKD
+1010 HRTLNYNTKKD

>member
-29 DRICMLISNPRDLRE
+29 DRICMLISNPKDLRE

-51 LDQLRD
+51 LEQLRD
-57 VCPIFDETQTIS
+57 VCPIFEKTQTIS
-69 EAVAILKHAIENN
+69 EAVAILKNAIETN

-104 QKSYPP
+104 QTSFPP
-110 FVIPLPYDS
+110 FVIPLPFDS

-127 AVTQMEDENQTEIE
+127 EVAQMEDENQTENE
-141 TPHENVTEN
+141 TPHENENEN
-150 DIEVLPTKYDYQ
+150 DVEVLPTKYDYQ

-246 GFSQAIEEFEKEK
+246 SFNQAIEEFEKER

-269 TKNNINNSRQT
+269 TKNNLDSSRQT
-280 VNVNNMTN
+280 VNVNNFGN
-288 NMNILKTE
+288 NINILKTE
-296 NSNDLDYENNTN
+296 NNYGNNSAI
-308 KKNGVHNA
+308 KNGVGNA
-316 LNQGNNNNL
+316 LNQGNNNL

-347 NNSNQ
+347 NNNIQ
-352 KVVNNNN
+352 KGVNNKN
-359 LPNGNTSPRH
+359 LPNGNTSPRQ

-377 FNGKENS
+377 IIGKENS
-384 NFSTS
+384 DFSTNS
-389 SVPNKPLGNHDFNF
+389 LPNKPLDAHDFNF
-403 RGAQSGNINYNL
+403 GGIQNGTMSYNL
-415 GGSYNM
+415 GVPNRM

-434 QPIVQEVPKMPNLSQ
+434 QPIIQEVPKMSNPSPN
-449 NMIININQNLIQR
+449 MTMNINQNFYQR

-476 DKNSHNFSQKNQ
+476 DKNNHDYFQKYQ
-488 QQTQQYNLQR
+488 QQLQQNNLQK
-498 SQNQSYIQNQFNNI
+498 SQNQSYFQNQINNVP
-512 SLRNPINQ
+512 LRNPANQ
-520 QNISRNLPTM
+520 QNMIRNLPNL

-544 PNFNQTTQYQ
+544 PNPNQTMQYQ
-554 NKSQMLN
+554 NKTQILN
-561 KFNMNNQH
+561 KFNMNNQIH
-569 QFQTQ
+569 FQTQ
-574 NNNNILNRHNSG
+574 NNNMLYRHNSG
-586 QSPIISQNYLS
+586 QSPLISQNYLS
-597 QQQQRLLQHQYNQQK
+597 QQQQRLLQHQYNQQR
-612 FQMEQQKRMQEKKLM
+612 FQMEQQRRMQEKKIL
-627 QEKQRLQEQKRLQ
+627 QEQQRLQEQKRLQ

-670 SQFPQRQGKNNS
+670 AQFPQRQGKNNA
-682 GSRNTDHGLAELNSF
+682 GSRNMDQGFAEVNSLPKRNLNTINGVNSSF
-697 NKRSLNTT
+697 NL
-705 IGVNPSFNTQHSHPI
+705 QHSQPI
-720 NPNPNLNLNQTQH
+720 NPNLSLNQTQQ
-733 IQRNP
+733 IQRNI
-738 QNDQF
+738 QNGQIP
-743 SSNTLK
+743 SYTLK

-785 NPNMNASQAIPLQ
+785 NPNMSHSQAIPLQ
-798 RRFLDSEG
+798 NRFLDSEG

-818 DTTYKDIKGSQQE
+818 DKTYNEIKGKE
-831 TPQMK
+831 EKTAPTPQAK
-836 APELL
+836 APENL
-841 QRQESTQ
+841 QRQGSAQ

-876 NGIIHKYVEVDD
+876 HGIIHKYAEVDD

-903 MLSYSASRDGDKAK
+903 MLVYSASRDGDKAK
-917 TFHSKCDELKMSM
+917 TFHSKCDAQKMSL
-930 VLIETTKGVRFGGFT
+930 VLVETTKGVRFGGFT
-945 TKSWGGK
+945 MKDWGGK
-952 CVKKIDNDAF
+952 CVKKIDNEAF
-962 VFNLETRKC
+962 VFNLDTRKC
-971 FDVIKNEYAIGGYPK
+971 FDVIKNEFAIGGYPK

-1010 HKTLNYKTKKD
+1010 HRTLNYNTKKD

>member
-29 DRICMLISNPRDLRE
+29 DRICMLISNPKDLRE

-51 LDQLRD
+51 LEQLRD
-57 VCPIFDETQTIS
+57 VCPIFEKTQTIS
-69 EAVAILKHAIENN
+69 EAVAILKNAIETN

-104 QKSYPP
+104 QTSFPP
-110 FVIPLPYDS
+110 FVIPLPFDS

-127 AVTQMEDENQTEIE
+127 EVAQMEDENQTENE
-141 TPHENVTEN
+141 TPHENENEN
-150 DIEVLPTKYDYQ
+150 DVEVLPTKYDYQ

-246 GFSQAIEEFEKEK
+246 SFNQAIEEFEKER

-269 TKNNINNSRQT
+269 TKNNLDSSRQT
-280 VNVNNMTN
+280 VNVNNFGN
-288 NMNILKTE
+288 NINILKTE
-296 NSNDLDYENNTN
+296 NNYGNNSTI
-308 KKNGVHNA
+308 KNGVGNA
-316 LNQGNNNNL
+316 LNQGNNNL

-347 NNSNQ
+347 NNNIQ
-352 KVVNNNN
+352 KGVNNKN
-359 LPNGNTSPRH
+359 LPNGNTSPRQ

-377 FNGKENS
+377 IIGKENS
-384 NFSTS
+384 DFSTNS
-389 SVPNKPLGNHDFNF
+389 LPNKPLDAHDFNF
-403 RGAQSGNINYNL
+403 GGIQNGTMSYNL
-415 GGSYNM
+415 GVPNRM

-434 QPIVQEVPKMPNLSQ
+434 QPIIQEVPKMSNPSPN
-449 NMIININQNLIQR
+449 MTMNINQNFYQR

-476 DKNSHNFSQKNQ
+476 DKNNHDYFQKYQ
-488 QQTQQYNLQR
+488 QQLQQNNLQK
-498 SQNQSYIQNQFNNI
+498 SQNQSYFQNQINNVP
-512 SLRNPINQ
+512 LRNPANQ
-520 QNISRNLPTM
+520 QNMIRNLPNL

-544 PNFNQTTQYQ
+544 PNPNQTMQYQ
-554 NKSQMLN
+554 NKTQILN
-561 KFNMNNQH
+561 KFNMNNQIH
-569 QFQTQ
+569 FQTQ
-574 NNNNILNRHNSG
+574 NNNMLYRHNSG
-586 QSPIISQNYLS
+586 QSPLISQNYLS
-597 QQQQRLLQHQYNQQK
+597 QQQQRLLQHQYNQQR
-612 FQMEQQKRMQEKKLM
+612 FQMEQQRRMQEKKIL
-627 QEKQRLQEQKRLQ
+627 QEQQRLQEQKRLQ

-670 SQFPQRQGKNNS
+670 AQFPQRQGKNNA
-682 GSRNTDHGLAELNSF
+682 GSRNMDQGFAEVNSLPKRNLNTINGVNSSF
-697 NKRSLNTT
+697 NL
-705 IGVNPSFNTQHSHPI
+705 QHSQPI
-720 NPNPNLNLNQTQH
+720 NPNLSLNQTQQ
-733 IQRNP
+733 IQRNI
-738 QNDQF
+738 QNGQIP
-743 SSNTLK
+743 SYTLK

-785 NPNMNASQAIPLQ
+785 NPNMSHSQAIPLQ
-798 RRFLDSEG
+798 NRFLDSEG

-818 DTTYKDIKGSQQE
+818 DKTYNEIKGKE
-831 TPQMK
+831 EKTAPTPQAK
-836 APELL
+836 APENL
-841 QRQESTQ
+841 QRQGSAQ

-876 NGIIHKYVEVDD
+876 HGIIHKYAEVDD

-903 MLSYSASRDGDKAK
+903 MLVYSASRDGDKAK
-917 TFHSKCDELKMSM
+917 TFHSKCDAQKMSL
-930 VLIETTKGVRFGGFT
+930 VLVETTKGVRFGGFT
-945 TKSWGGK
+945 MKDWGGK
-952 CVKKIDNDAF
+952 CVKKIDNEAF
-962 VFNLETRKC
+962 VFNLNTRKC
-971 FDVIKNEYAIGGYPK
+971 FDVIKNEFAIGGYPK

-1010 HKTLNYKTKKD
+1010 HRTLNYNTKKD

>member
-29 DRICMLISNPRDLRE
+29 DRICMLISNPKDLRE

-51 LDQLRD
+51 LEQLRD
-57 VCPIFDETQTIS
+57 VCPIFEKTQTIS
-69 EAVAILKHAIENN
+69 EAVAILKNAIETN

-104 QKSYPP
+104 QTSFPP
-110 FVIPLPYDS
+110 FVIPLPFDS

-127 AVTQMEDENQTEIE
+127 EVAQMEDENQTENE
-141 TPHENVTEN
+141 TPHENENEN
-150 DIEVLPTKYDYQ
+150 DVEVLPTKYDYQ

-246 GFSQAIEEFEKEK
+246 SFNQAIEEFEKER

-269 TKNNINNSRQT
+269 TKNNLDSSRQT
-280 VNVNNMTN
+280 VNVNNFGN
-288 NMNILKTE
+288 NINILKTE
-296 NSNDLDYENNTN
+296 NNYGNNSTI
-308 KKNGVHNA
+308 KNGVGNA
-316 LNQGNNNNL
+316 LNQGNNNL

-347 NNSNQ
+347 NNNIQ
-352 KVVNNNN
+352 KGVNNKN
-359 LPNGNTSPRH
+359 LPNGNTSPRQ

-377 FNGKENS
+377 IIGKENS
-384 NFSTS
+384 DFSTNS
-389 SVPNKPLGNHDFNF
+389 LPNKPLDAHDFNF
-403 RGAQSGNINYNL
+403 GGIQNGTMSYNL
-415 GGSYNM
+415 GVPNRM

-434 QPIVQEVPKMPNLSQ
+434 QPIIQEVPKMSNPSL
-449 NMIININQNLIQR
+449 NMTMNINQNFYQR

-476 DKNSHNFSQKNQ
+476 DKNNHDYFQKYQ
-488 QQTQQYNLQR
+488 QQLQQNNLQK
-498 SQNQSYIQNQFNNI
+498 SQNQSYFQNQINNVP
-512 SLRNPINQ
+512 LRNPANQ
-520 QNISRNLPTM
+520 QNMIRNLPNL

-544 PNFNQTTQYQ
+544 PNPNQTMQYQ
-554 NKSQMLN
+554 NKTQILN
-561 KFNMNNQH
+561 KFNMNNQIH
-569 QFQTQ
+569 FQTQ
-574 NNNNILNRHNSG
+574 NNNMLYRHNSG
-586 QSPIISQNYLS
+586 QSPLISQNYLS
-597 QQQQRLLQHQYNQQK
+597 QQQQRLLQHQYNQQR
-612 FQMEQQKRMQEKKLM
+612 FQMEQQRRMQEKKIL
-627 QEKQRLQEQKRLQ
+627 QEQQRLQEQKRLQ

-670 SQFPQRQGKNNS
+670 AQFPQRQGKNNA
-682 GSRNTDHGLAELNSF
+682 GSRNMDQGFAEVNSLPKRNLNTINGVNSSF
-697 NKRSLNTT
+697 NL
-705 IGVNPSFNTQHSHPI
+705 QHSQPI
-720 NPNPNLNLNQTQH
+720 NPNLSLNQTQQ
-733 IQRNP
+733 IQRNI
-738 QNDQF
+738 QNGQIP
-743 SSNTLK
+743 SYTLK

-785 NPNMNASQAIPLQ
+785 NPNMSHSQAIPLQ
-798 RRFLDSEG
+798 NRFLDSEG

-818 DTTYKDIKGSQQE
+818 DKTYNEIKGKE
-831 TPQMK
+831 EKTAPTPQAK
-836 APELL
+836 APENL
-841 QRQESTQ
+841 QRQGSAQ

-876 NGIIHKYVEVDD
+876 HGIIHKYAEVDD

-903 MLSYSASRDGDKAK
+903 MLVYSASRDGDKAK
-917 TFHSKCDELKMSM
+917 TFHSKCDAQKMSL
-930 VLIETTKGVRFGGFT
+930 VLVETTKGVRFGGFT
-945 TKSWGGK
+945 MKDWGGK
-952 CVKKIDNDAF
+952 CVKKIDNEAF
-962 VFNLETRKC
+962 VFNLDTRKC
-971 FDVIKNEYAIGGYPK
+971 FDVIKNEFAIGGYPK

-1010 HKTLNYKTKKD
+1010 HRTLNYNTKKD

>member
-15 QGKKDQ
+15 QGNKDQ

-29 DRICMLISNPRDLRE
+29 DRICMLISNPKDLRE

-51 LDQLRD
+51 LEQLRD
-57 VCPIFDETQTIS
+57 VCPIFEKTQTIS
-69 EAVAILKHAIENN
+69 EAIAVLKNAIETN

-110 FVIPLPYDS
+110 FVIPLPFDS

-127 AVTQMEDENQTEIE
+127 EVVQMEDENQTQNE
-141 TPHENVTEN
+141 TPHENGTEN

-246 GFSQAIEEFEKEK
+246 SFNQAIEEFEKER

-269 TKNNINNSRQT
+269 TKNNLNSSRQT
-280 VNVNNMTN
+280 VNVNNFGN
-288 NMNILKTE
+288 NINILKTE
-296 NSNDLDYENNTN
+296 NSNNITYENNSAI
-308 KKNGVHNA
+308 KNGVSNA
-316 LNQGNNNNL
+316 LNQGNNNF
-325 NNTVNI
+325 NNTVNFS
-331 ASIRQVR
+331 SIRQVR

-347 NNSNQ
+347 NKNNQKGINSN
-352 KVVNNNN
+352 N
-359 LPNGNTSPRH
+359 LSNGNTSPRQ

-377 FNGKENS
+377 FNGKEIS
-384 NFSTS
+384 DFSTNS
-389 SVPNKPLGNHDFNF
+389 LPNKPLGAHDFNF
-403 RGAQSGNINYNL
+403 GGIQNGNMNYNL
-415 GGSYNM
+415 GVQNNL

-434 QPIVQEVPKMPNLSQ
+434 QPMIQEVPKMSNPSP
-449 NMIININQNLIQR
+449 NMIININQNLYQR
-462 GLNKSSSTPNMAAL
+462 GLSKSSSTPNMAAL
-476 DKNSHNFSQKNQ
+476 DKNHHDYFQKSQ
-488 QQTQQYNLQR
+488 QQLQQNNLQR
-498 SQNQSYIQNQFNNI
+498 SQNQAYFQNQTNNML
-512 SLRNPINQ
+512 SRNPVNQ
-520 QNISRNLPTM
+520 QNMTRNLPNM
-530 QTNNSQILFNQARN
+530 QTYNSQILFNQVRN
-544 PNFNQTTQYQ
+544 PNPNQTMQYQ
-554 NKSQMLN
+554 NKTQLLN
-561 KFNMNNQH
+561 KINMNQVH
-569 QFQTQ
+569 FHTQ
-574 NNNNILNRHNSG
+574 NNNNNILNRHNSG
-586 QSPIISQNYLS
+586 QSPLISQNYLTQ
-597 QQQQRLLQHQYNQQK
+597 QQQQRLQQQQFNLQRI
-612 FQMEQQKRMQEKKLM
+612 QMEQQKRMQEKKIM
-627 QEKQRLQEQKRLQ
+627 QEQLRIQEQKRLQ

-670 SQFPQRQGKNNS
+670 SQFPKRQGKNNP
-682 GSRNTDHGLAELNSF
+682 GSRNTDQGFAEVNSLP
-697 NKRSLNTT
+697 KRNVNTT
-705 IGVNPSFNTQHSHPI
+705 IGLNSSYNPQQFQPI
-720 NPNPNLNLNQTQH
+720 NPNMSFNQTQQ
-733 IQRNP
+733 IQRNL
-738 QNDQF
+738 QNGQIP
-743 SSNTLK
+743 SYTLK
-749 QSQSQQIIKQKPS
+749 PSQSQQIIKQKPS
-762 IKAPEITQQQIAL
+762 IQAPEITQQQIAL
-775 AQMASLQNLQ
+775 AQMASFQNLQ
-785 NPNMNASQAIPLQ
+785 NPNMSSSQAIPLQ
-798 RRFLDSEG
+798 NRFLDSEG

-818 DTTYKDIKGSQQE
+818 DTTYKEIKNAQKVAP
-831 TPQMK
+831 TPQVK
-836 APELL
+836 APENL

-876 NGIIHKYVEVDD
+876 HGIIHKYAEVDD

-903 MLSYSASRDGDKAK
+903 MLVYSASRDGDKAK
-917 TFHSKCDELKMSM
+917 TFHSKCDKQKMSL
-930 VLIETTKGVRFGGFT
+930 VLVETTKGVRFGGFT
-945 TKSWGGK
+945 TKDWGGK

-962 VFNLETRKC
+962 VFNLDTRIC
-971 FDVIKNEYAIGGYPK
+971 FDVIKNEFAIGGYPK

-999 DDFFKK
+999 DDFFKN
-1005 GGTTC
+1005 GGSTC
-1010 HKTLNYKTKKD
+1010 HRTLNYNTKKD

>member
-29 DRICMLISNPRDLRE
+29 DRICMLISNPKDLRE

-51 LDQLRD
+51 LEQLRD
-57 VCPIFDETQTIS
+57 VCPIFEKTQTIS
-69 EAVAILKHAIENN
+69 EAVAILKNAIETN

-104 QKSYPP
+104 QTSFPP
-110 FVIPLPYDS
+110 FVIPLPFDS

-127 AVTQMEDENQTEIE
+127 EVAQMEDENQTENE
-141 TPHENVTEN
+141 TPHENENEN
-150 DIEVLPTKYDYQ
+150 DVEVLPTKYDYQ

-246 GFSQAIEEFEKEK
+246 SFNQAIEEF
-259 NRANSVAQKN
+259 NFG
-269 TKNNINNSRQT
+269 NNI
-280 VNVNNMTN
+280 
-288 NMNILKTE
+288 NILKTE
-296 NSNDLDYENNTN
+296 NNYGNNSAI
-308 KKNGVHNA
+308 KNGVGNA
-316 LNQGNNNNL
+316 LNQGNNNL

-347 NNSNQ
+347 SNNIQ
-352 KVVNNNN
+352 KGVNNKN
-359 LPNGNTSPRH
+359 LPNGNTSPRQ

-377 FNGKENS
+377 IIGKENS
-384 NFSTS
+384 DFSTNS
-389 SVPNKPLGNHDFNF
+389 LPNKPLDAHDFNF
-403 RGAQSGNINYNL
+403 GGIQNGTMSYNL
-415 GGSYNM
+415 GVPNRM

-434 QPIVQEVPKMPNLSQ
+434 QPIIQEVPKMSNPSPN
-449 NMIININQNLIQR
+449 MTMNINQNFYQR

-476 DKNSHNFSQKNQ
+476 DKNNHDYFQKYQ
-488 QQTQQYNLQR
+488 QQLQQNNLQK
-498 SQNQSYIQNQFNNI
+498 SQNQSYFQNQINNVP
-512 SLRNPINQ
+512 LRNPANQ
-520 QNISRNLPTM
+520 QNMIRNLPNL

-544 PNFNQTTQYQ
+544 PNPNQTMQYQ
-554 NKSQMLN
+554 NKTQILN
-561 KFNMNNQH
+561 KFNMNNQIH
-569 QFQTQ
+569 FQTQ
-574 NNNNILNRHNSG
+574 NNNMLYRHNSG
-586 QSPIISQNYLS
+586 QSPLISQNYLS
-597 QQQQRLLQHQYNQQK
+597 QQQQRLLQHQYNQQR
-612 FQMEQQKRMQEKKLM
+612 FQMEQQKRMQEKKIL
-627 QEKQRLQEQKRLQ
+627 QEQQRLQEQKRLQ

-670 SQFPQRQGKNNS
+670 AQFPQRQGKNNA
-682 GSRNTDHGLAELNSF
+682 GSRNMDQGFAEVNSLPKRNLNTINGVNSSF
-697 NKRSLNTT
+697 NL
-705 IGVNPSFNTQHSHPI
+705 QHSQPI
-720 NPNPNLNLNQTQH
+720 NPNLSLNQTQQ
-733 IQRNP
+733 IQRNI
-738 QNDQF
+738 QNGQIP
-743 SSNTLK
+743 SYTLK

-785 NPNMNASQAIPLQ
+785 NPNMSHSQAIPLQ
-798 RRFLDSEG
+798 NRFLDSEG

-818 DTTYKDIKGSQQE
+818 DKTYNEIKGKE
-831 TPQMK
+831 EKTAPTPQAK
-836 APELL
+836 APENL
-841 QRQESTQ
+841 QRQGSAQ

-876 NGIIHKYVEVDD
+876 HGIIHKYAEVDD

-903 MLSYSASRDGDKAK
+903 MLLYSASRDGDKAK
-917 TFHSKCDELKMSM
+917 TFHSKCDKQKMSL
-930 VLIETTKGVRFGGFT
+930 VLVETTKGVRFGGFT
-945 TKSWGGK
+945 TKDWGGK

-962 VFNLETRKC
+962 VFNLDTRKC
-971 FDVIKNEYAIGGYPK
+971 FDVIKNEFAIGGYPK

-1010 HKTLNYKTKKD
+1010 HRTLNYNTKKD